1 MALSD
6 PTRTVARP
14 LSVLRHRS
22 RAADAEAISDLA
34 GQHQVGLILVGLPL
48 DQHGNIGPQARRA
61 LRLVEALRQATRLP
75 VDTWDEPIPPGRR
88 RIDAGSEELGA
99 RAAAV
104 ILQDFLDA
112 AVGMPAQRWCW
123 WRGGLRVAGGI
134 GRRAS
139 ASRGRPCWANHL
151 PTWTRC
157 PGPG

>member
-1 MALSD
+1 MARVLAVDPGEKRIGMALSD

-61 LRLVEALRQATRLP
+61 LRLVEALRQATRVP
-75 VDTWDEPIPPGRR
+75 VDTWDETHSTLAAAA
-88 RIDAGSEELGA
+88 IDAGSEDLDA

-112 AVGMPAQRWCW
+112 TPK
-123 WRGGLRVAGGI
+123 
-134 GRRAS
+134 
-139 ASRGRPCWANHL
+139 
-151 PTWTRC
+151 
-157 PGPG
+157 